1 MASTRAGF
9 IGLGNLGMPMAKK
22 IVRKGIPLTVF
33 DLRKELVDQMSALGA
48 AAATSA
54 KEVAAKSDVIISMV
68 NDVADT
74 DAVIFGQD
82 GVWDGINRDAII
94 VITSTLGPSY
104 CQNLYGKAKERG
116 VSVIDAPVSKNGPTN
131 DGELTLMIG
140 GDDDAVARC
149 RPIFEALATH
159 PFHLGG
165 IGTGQTY
172 KLINNLLSGA
182 LVWATR
188 EALDLGLKAGLDL
201 EKMIEVMRVG
211 TANNWNLSQLDYQ
224 IKSHK
229 MGAAATAPKPTKNI
243 ASKDWN
249 LGLELAEKVGAN
261 LPMSRFTHEF
271 DAKLAYDQFYAVM
284 KSKGMN
290 L

>member
-1 MASTRAGF
+1 MAPIKAGF

-22 IVRKGIPLTVF
+22 IVKKGIPLRVY
-33 DLRKELVDQMSALGA
+33 DLRKELVDQMTAQGA
-48 AAATSA
+48 VAATSA
-54 KEVAAKSDVIISMV
+54 KEVAAMSDVIISMV
-68 NDVADT
+68 NDIADT
-74 DAVIFGQD
+74 DAVIFGKD
-82 GVWDGINRDAII
+82 GVWDGINKGAII

-104 CQNLYGKAKERG
+104 CQNLYEKAKERG
-116 VSVIDAPVSKNGPTN
+116 IRVIDAPVSKNGPNN

-149 RPIFEALATH
+149 RLIFEALATH

-172 KLINNLLSGA
+172 KLINNLLSGS
-182 LVWATR
+182 LVYATR
-188 EALDLGLKAGLDL
+188 ESLDLGLRAGLDL

-211 TANNWNLSQLDYQ
+211 TGNNWNLSQLDYL
-224 IKSHK
+224 IKSYK
-229 MGAAATAPKPTKNI
+229 TRAAASAPKPTKNI

-249 LGLELAEKVGAN
+249 LALELAKKTGAR
-261 LPMSRFTHEF
+261 LPLGQFIHEF
-271 DAKLAYDQFYAVM
+271 DPKTEYHEFYTVM
-284 KSKGMN
+284 QSKGMN